1 VALDDILTS
10 RKPFGPTDQAR
21 IEELRDAIALLE
33 ISEPLA
39 SACSGNHTLIY
50 GRKGCGKSSVITIF
64 EGYSQARARLERSHV
79 HVEDVFP
86 NNIAVKIDTW
96 TRFLDISTHVH
107 RQLVDMF
114 GAQDARSVDYD
125 LIPPEVVENVWI
137 DQIWEQIFMK
147 LRDLAMDDPK
157 LAAQLPNVMLC
168 FDDHRMAR
176 MRGSPDYVASTIF
189 SSAKTDVLNLLHDTK
204 TSVVVL
210 FDSMDKYPI
219 NNDTFSLSMSGFLR
233 AINTLN
239 IKHKRLRVVFSL
251 PEEMLPHFRAK
262 SSNILKDFEAAYA
275 MRWTPRELLRIAAHR
290 YSLFLKLNE
299 REYYGAHIAA
309 LDFSKGS
316 HIQQFYSSLLP
327 DSVTNELGV
336 AESTSAYIVRH
347 THLLPRHLL
356 MALNQMAYLSHK
368 ETGSWRTFSTNAIVE
383 GIIPTLIMSDRRL
396 PNRGERWT

>member
-147 LRDLAMDDPK
+147 LRDLAMDD
-157 LAAQLPNVMLC
+157 
-168 FDDHRMAR
+168 
-176 MRGSPDYVASTIF
+176 
-189 SSAKTDVLNLLHDTK
+189 
-204 TSVVVL
+204 
-210 FDSMDKYPI
+210 
-219 NNDTFSLSMSGFLR
+219 
-233 AINTLN
+233 
-239 IKHKRLRVVFSL
+239 
-251 PEEMLPHFRAK
+251 LPHFRAK